1 MKLYIDTRNS
11 EKVVVGLDKK
21 RIERLSKKEKSQAV
35 LQLIKELLEGSGKS
49 IKDIKEIEIE
59 TGPGSFTGLKVGVSV
74 ANALG
79 WSLGVPVNRKD
90 IAKEGPIKPVYTH
103 EGQ

>member
-11 EKVVVGLDKK
+11 EKIVVGLDKE
-21 RIERLSKKEKSQAV
+21 RIEHSSKKERSQAV
-35 LQLIKELLEGSGKS
+35 LQLIKELLEEAEKS
-49 IKDIKEIEIE
+49 IQGIKEIKVE

-79 WSLGVPVNRKD
+79 WTLGVPVNGKVIDKD
-90 IAKEGPIKPVYTH
+90 GPVEPIY
-103 EGQ
+103 E

>member
-11 EKVVVGLDKK
+11 ETVVVGLDRKH
-21 RIERLSKKEKSQAV
+21 IERLSKREKSQVA
-35 LQLIKELLEGSGKS
+35 LQLIKELLDVAGKS
-49 IKDIKEIEIE
+49 IRDIEEVEVE

-79 WSLGVPVNRKD
+79 WSLGIPVNGKD
-90 IAKEGPIKPVYTH
+90 VHKDGPVEPAYS
-103 EGQ
+103 